1 MRVDNVRVDP
11 WIPTVRLTTLM
22 LMLACFGIGILMGRL
37 TTEKIVV
44 TQERLTT
51 AADLVD
57 PAASSSSAKDEGRES
72 REPENRQSR
81 SPNAQEEA
89 TDTAAPPA
97 ALLNP
102 DKDEGRASREPENR
116 KSRSPNAQREAT
128 DTATPPAELLSP
140 ETANEYRVEHKRE
153 PRPARIIRG
162 RQLNRPFPDES
173 GEREEGR
180 QLPRDYRDLRNQ
192 MFNR

>member
-1 MRVDNVRVDP
+1 
-11 WIPTVRLTTLM
+11 
-22 LMLACFGIGILMGRL
+22 
-37 TTEKIVV
+37 
-44 TQERLTT
+44 
-51 AADLVD
+51 
-57 PAASSSSAKDEGRES
+57 
-72 REPENRQSR
+72 
-81 SPNAQEEA
+81 
-89 TDTAAPPA
+89 
-97 ALLNP
+97 LLNP

-128 DTATPPAELLSP
+128 DTATPPAEVLSP